1 MGSSK
6 DERFEE
12 FLRRLGL
19 APAAESIAQALI
31 LLSTL
36 LAEVE
41 DELSDIPN
49 SPQNWQTDGRMYPPQ
64 MDSARDVPGRSDL
77 VRFRSRGHNTF
88 VRENGAIEIRDLQNS
103 MLFCKFGAD
112 GRGVEL

>member
-1 MGSSK
+1 MAASK
-6 DERFEE
+6 DERFDE
-12 FLRRLGL
+12 FVRRLAL
-19 APAAESIAQALI
+19 APAAESTVQALA
-31 LLSTL
+31 LLSSVL
-36 LAEVE
+36 NEVE

-77 VRFRSRGHNTF
+77 IRFRSRGHNTF
-88 VRENGAIEIRDLQNS
+88 VRENGAIEILDLQNS
-103 MLFCKFGAD
+103 ALFSKFGAD